1 MNNDTHAPEPGGEEL
16 QHLKRVSRVKHI
28 ILENYFPPWAMILGS
43 RNSELAYVDCFAGPG
58 QYEMDGKPV
67 KGSPVIAVE
76 EAIRLV
82 QGRHVQSLLLHLVDN
97 EPEQVEQLKSR
108 LKGMQPYPRNL
119 TVEISCTDSRSLVPD
134 LLRKLDSRVPA

>member
-1 MNNDTHAPEPGGEEL
+1 
-16 QHLKRVSRVKHI
+16 
-28 ILENYFPPWAMILGS
+28 MILGS

-76 EAIRLV
+76 DAIRLV

-97 EPEQVEQLKSR
+97 EPEQVERLKSR
-108 LKGMQPYPRNL
+108 LKSMQPYPRNL

-134 LLRKLDSRVPA
+134 LLRKLDSRVPAFFLIDPYGHPLPLPVIRTMLRRQRTEVLINLM